1 MPELKSKEVELIVTS
16 YANNVTSRGVTIVI
30 SPFYSNL
37 LKEVVNNKW
46 RYLITNP
53 SKVKINFDSNND
65 LVINLPIEGSEF
77 LKDFKTRPDILT
89 NSITKIVSKDTTGFK
104 RIIKT
109 KEWNSIFGNKS
120 KPFHWKAKVNFE
132 TMMIELS
139 LFKSDEK
146 PIKRRNSFAGE
157 NADTGFKFIHLPNS
171 NISVTI
177 YKKLFRELSYLH
189 FANTSLTNF
198 NFDEDTET
206 VSFDIRNT
214 TNRTLPSLSWSKSDM
229 RNRESETFNLMH
241 LVGIDSSPIVTE
253 SDKREMMKSMVKFR
267 EFIDEV
273 TNNGETA
280 LYSSFNIDTEQSK
293 IFLTFD
299 RTDLIRKTRENTSGF
314 NSPKLNGVD
323 RELSPLNL
331 NKEVTKQ
338 IEKMLEEME
347 SSYEDIKE
355 KLIAYINENL

>member
-1 MPELKSKEVELIVTS
+1 MPELKSKEVDLIVTS

-53 SKVKINFDSNND
+53 SKAKINFDGENGLS
-65 LVINLPIEGSEF
+65 ISLPIEGSEF

-109 KEWNSIFGNKS
+109 KDWTSTFSDKS

-139 LFKSDEK
+139 LFKPDEK

-171 NISVTI
+171 NINVTI

-189 FANTSLTNF
+189 FQNTSLTNF

-214 TNRTLPSLSWSKSDM
+214 LNRTLPSLSWTKADM

-241 LVGIDSSPIVTE
+241 LVGIDTSPLITE
-253 SDKREMMKSMVKFR
+253 VHKKEMMKSMVKFR

-299 RTDLIRKTRENTSGF
+299 RTDLIRKTRENTTGF
-314 NSPKLNGVD
+314 SSPKLNGVD
-323 RELSPLNL
+323 RKLPSINLDKEL
-331 NKEVTKQ
+331 TKQ
-338 IEKMLEEME
+338 IEELLDEME
-347 SSYEDIKE
+347 SSLEDIKA
-355 KLIAYINENL
+355 KLITYITENF